1 MRYFVYK
8 TADGNF
14 AGTLATN
21 GEPHAK
27 GYAEITRDEYLDYN
41 GGIDIQK
48 ENQSI
53 EDYKPSPFQ
62 ERLNIIESAIAELAY
77 GGE

>member
-21 GEPHAK
+21 GEPHTK
-27 GYAEITRDEYLDYN
+27 GYTEITKDEYLDYN
-41 GGIDIQK
+41 DGIDIQK
-48 ENQSI
+48 ENRPEES
-53 EDYKPSPFQ
+53 DYVSPLQ
-62 ERLNIIESAIAELAY
+62 ERLDMIESAIAELAY
-77 GGE
+77 GG